1 MKVSELRLKNIKC
14 FKDIKIPFEDEK
26 GNSKNC
32 SLIVGNNGEG
42 KTTILRS
49 LALSLCDEEEVGG
62 LLLDLHGSFLKEG
75 AESGEIE
82 VTLKDSSDKKYT
94 IQTTIQKDGKVAK
107 ETKPEGNTEKIFAVG
122 YGSSRAI
129 IGNIEGSSEY
139 NLADSLYSLFN
150 YEYGLQNPELVAR
163 RIKDFDRDEWD
174 KCEKLLKEILMLS
187 SSDKIVFERNGFYVD
202 CANQGKIPFTALSDG
217 YQSVSSLIFD
227 FLSWKLLD
235 EENFDVENLSG
246 IFIIDEIE
254 QHLHPKWQRQILKIL
269 SEQLPNMQF
278 VCSSHAP
285 ICAVGLNDL
294 DCPSQLVKTAYVN
307 GHSEVDIFDLK
318 EDFKGYRV
326 DQILTSEV
334 FGLSDARSLTI
345 EKKLEKYRDIYIKEE
360 SDRSDQEKKDLKKIK
375 DELKDLP
382 MWEDE
387 LDKQTRQELIT
398 LIKEKNKGN

>member
-14 FKDIKIPFEDEK
+14 FKDIKIPFEDER

-32 SLIVGNNGEG
+32 SLIVGNNGDG

-49 LALSLCDEEEVGG
+49 LALSLCDKEEVGG

-75 AESGEIE
+75 KESGEIE
-82 VTLKDSSDKKYT
+82 VTLKDSNDSKHT
-94 IQTTIQKDGKVAK
+94 IKTTIKRDGKVTQK
-107 ETKPEGNTEKIFAVG
+107 PKPEGKTEKIFAVG
-122 YGSSRAI
+122 YGASRAI
-129 IGNIEGSSEY
+129 IGNIEGFSEY

-163 RIKDFDRDEWD
+163 RIKDYSIDEWD

-202 CANQGKIPFTALSDG
+202 YANRGRIPFTALSDG
-217 YQSVSSLIFD
+217 YQSVSSLILD

-246 IFIIDEIE
+246 IFIVDEIE

-278 VCSSHAP
+278 ICSSHTP
-285 ICAVGLNDL
+285 ICVLGLNDL
-294 DCPSQLVKTAYVN
+294 DCPSQLVKAGYVN
-307 GHSEVDIFDLK
+307 GYSEVDIFDLK
-318 EDFKGYRV
+318 EDFKGYRA
-326 DQILTSEV
+326 DQILTSDI
-334 FGLSDARSLTI
+334 FDLSDTRSLSV
-345 EKKLEKYRDIYIKEE
+345 EKKLKKYRDIYIKEE
-360 SDRSDQEKKDLKKIK
+360 SDRSDQEKKDLKEIE

-398 LIKEKNKGN
+398 LMKEKNKGK